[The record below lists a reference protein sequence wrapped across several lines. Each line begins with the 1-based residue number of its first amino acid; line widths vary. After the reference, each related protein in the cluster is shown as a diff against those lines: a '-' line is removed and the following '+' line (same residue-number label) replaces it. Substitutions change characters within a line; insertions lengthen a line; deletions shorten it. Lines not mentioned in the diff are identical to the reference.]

1 MGLAAGH
8 RLRAGLEGALI
19 LAVGMGFGR
28 FAYTAVYPYMVSE
41 GVLTVEGGSLA
52 ASANYAGY
60 LLGALLSVRM
70 RPEAAHRFALVALA
84 GTSVCL
90 LLMAPL
96 TSAAVIILLRG
107 LAGAFS
113 AVAFVAAS
121 VWLMKRRGQSHRA
134 PLLYAGV
141 GTGIAASAEFVVL
154 AEGLGLTSA
163 GMWVL
168 LGVATAVI
176 GLAVAPGLLGTR
188 TVAAQVAS
196 AARNAATPVATAP
209 LTVIY
214 GLAGFGY
221 IITATYLPLLVAS
234 ALPDLNAAHAWA
246 VFGLGAAPS
255 CFFWH
260 WVHARLGT
268 PRALAL
274 NLVVQAAG
282 VALPTVSQSA
292 AGYLTS
298 ALLVGATFMG
308 TVTIVM
314 PAAQRVAT
322 GTNLVAVLT
331 FVYGIGQIVG
341 PLLAGALYARSQ
353 SFAGSLLVAAAA
365 LGVGAAATVLLHR
378 GRLTSGGRGHRPTP

>member
-1 MGLAAGH
+1 M
-8 RLRAGLEGALI
+8 
-19 LAVGMGFGR
+19 
-28 FAYTAVYPYMVSE
+28 
-41 GVLTVEGGSLA
+41 
-52 ASANYAGY
+52 
-60 LLGALLSVRM
+60 
-70 RPEAAHRFALVALA
+70 
-84 GTSVCL
+84 
-90 LLMAPL
+90 
-96 TSAAVIILLRG
+96 
-107 LAGAFS
+107 
-113 AVAFVAAS
+113 
-121 VWLMKRRGQSHRA
+121 
-134 PLLYAGV
+134 
-141 GTGIAASAEFVVL
+141 
-154 AEGLGLTSA
+154 
-163 GMWVL
+163 
-168 LGVATAVI
+168 
-176 GLAVAPGLLGTR
+176 
-188 TVAAQVAS
+188 
-196 AARNAATPVATAP
+196 
-209 LTVIY
+209 IY

-282 VALPTVSQSA
+282 VALPAVSQSA

-353 SFAGSLLVAAAA
+353 SFAGSLLVAAVA

-378 GRLTSGGRGHRPTP
+378 GRLTSGGRGHRPKP

>member
-1 MGLAAGH
+1 M
-8 RLRAGLEGALI
+8 
-19 LAVGMGFGR
+19 
-28 FAYTAVYPYMVSE
+28 
-41 GVLTVEGGSLA
+41 
-52 ASANYAGY
+52 
-60 LLGALLSVRM
+60 
-70 RPEAAHRFALVALA
+70 
-84 GTSVCL
+84 
-90 LLMAPL
+90 
-96 TSAAVIILLRG
+96 
-107 LAGAFS
+107 
-113 AVAFVAAS
+113 
-121 VWLMKRRGQSHRA
+121 
-134 PLLYAGV
+134 
-141 GTGIAASAEFVVL
+141 
-154 AEGLGLTSA
+154 
-163 GMWVL
+163 
-168 LGVATAVI
+168 
-176 GLAVAPGLLGTR
+176 
-188 TVAAQVAS
+188 
-196 AARNAATPVATAP
+196 
-209 LTVIY
+209 IY

-282 VALPTVSQSA
+282 VALPAVSQSA

-298 ALLVGATFMG
+298 ALL
-308 TVTIVM
+308 VTIVM

-353 SFAGSLLVAAAA
+353 SFAGSLLVAAVA
-365 LGVGAAATVLLHR
+365 LGVGAVATVLLHR
-378 GRLTSGGRGHRPTP
+378 GRLTSGGRGHRPKP